1 MKRGNN
7 TSDLLLLRKGWS
19 STTEFRD
26 LASIIYHNVFLLF
39 SISIILTFFI
49 HLFYS
54 LLQLPLQN
62 RAHNVPV
69 FFISRHEC

>member
-1 MKRGNN
+1 METKHL
-7 TSDLLLLRKGWS
+7 TYCFCRKDGHLQQIIK
-19 STTEFRD
+19 D

-62 RAHNVPV
+62 KAHNVPV
-69 FFISRHEC
+69 FFISCHEC